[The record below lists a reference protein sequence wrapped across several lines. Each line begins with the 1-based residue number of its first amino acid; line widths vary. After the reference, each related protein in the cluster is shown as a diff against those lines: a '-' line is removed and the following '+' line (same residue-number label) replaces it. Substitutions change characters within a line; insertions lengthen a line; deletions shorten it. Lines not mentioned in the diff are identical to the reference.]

1 MSVLMVLLKKNKVWV
16 IVTLIAALLSNLS
29 QMFCTLCIGS
39 LVNKIENR
47 AAIGFSFVALL
58 GVFILL
64 NALTL
69 FFDQYIGRVTA
80 EKMAHS
86 LRMGYAGKLIRN
98 GAGAEKSTDMA
109 AAMSVAQNE
118 LAQADAYLSNT
129 FFNIFGMIFTGIIAT
144 VFLLFQN
151 VILTLVLIIPTLF
164 ILIYVT
170 FSSRKQ
176 AAVVV
181 DAMEEKRRMN
191 KVAYSVVHAFGA
203 VKVFEGE
210 SFTMKAY
217 ERSVLKWKDH
227 AARTGRWAAVYNTL
241 SGILS
246 RIPLL
251 LLLLVGSYMVING
264 KILLGTL
271 IVFLNLQNS
280 LTMSVMNLP
289 NWISGFKIFTT
300 NLSRIGE

>member
-1 MSVLMVLLKKNKVWV
+1 
-16 IVTLIAALLSNLS
+16 
-29 QMFCTLCIGS
+29 
-39 LVNKIENR
+39 
-47 AAIGFSFVALL
+47 
-58 GVFILL
+58 
-64 NALTL
+64 
-69 FFDQYIGRVTA
+69 
-80 EKMAHS
+80 MA
-86 LRMGYAGKLIRN
+86 
-98 GAGAEKSTDMA
+98 
-109 AAMSVAQNE
+109 
-118 LAQADAYLSNT
+118 
-129 FFNIFGMIFTGIIAT
+129 
-144 VFLLFQN
+144 
-151 VILTLVLIIPTLF
+151 
-164 ILIYVT
+164 
-170 FSSRKQ
+170 
-176 AAVVV
+176 